1 LTVDAERTVDRKS
14 RALALSIALRFTVS
28 QRNPM
33 STPRKVAV
41 FVGSLRKDSLT
52 RKLARAL
59 VGMAPEPLHL
69 EIVEIGA
76 LPHYNADD
84 EADPPQTVRDFRAR
98 VAAADALLFV
108 TPEYNRSVPGFLKN
122 AIDVGSRP
130 AGKSVWQGKPG
141 AVVSDSPGALGGF
154 GANHAL
160 RQSMVFLN
168 VPMLQMPE
176 AYIGNAAA
184 LFDPEGALVND
195 STRAFLQK
203 FLAAF
208 AQWIERNVS
217 R

>member
-1 LTVDAERTVDRKS
+1 
-14 RALALSIALRFTVS
+14 
-28 QRNPM
+28 M
-33 STPRKVAV
+33 SAPRKVAV

-52 RKLARAL
+52 RKLARAV
-59 VGMAPEPLHL
+59 VGMAPEALQL

-84 EADPPQTVRDFRAR
+84 EADPAQAVRDFRGR
-98 VAAADALLFV
+98 VAAAEALLFM
-108 TPEYNRSVPGFLKN
+108 TPEYNRSVPGVLKN

-130 AGKSVWQGKPG
+130 SGKSSWQGRPG
-141 AVVSDSPGALGGF
+141 AVISVSPGALGGF
-154 GANHAL
+154 GANQAL
-160 RQSMVFLN
+160 RQSMVFLD

-184 LFDPEGALVND
+184 LFDAEGALVND

-208 AQWIERNVS
+208 AQWIERNAP

>member
-1 LTVDAERTVDRKS
+1 
-14 RALALSIALRFTVS
+14 
-28 QRNPM
+28 M

-52 RKLARAL
+52 RKLAHAL
-59 VGMAPEPLHL
+59 VGMAPEPLQL

-84 EADPPQTVRDFRAR
+84 ETDPSPAVRDFRSR

-108 TPEYNRSVPGFLKN
+108 TPEYNRSVPGVLKN
-122 AIDVGSRP
+122 ALDVGSRP
-130 AGKSVWQGKPG
+130 SGKSSWQGKPG
-141 AVVSDSPGALGGF
+141 AVVSVSPGPLGGF

-184 LFDPEGALVND
+184 LFDAEGALVND
-195 STRAFLQK
+195 STRGFLRK
-203 FLAAF
+203 FLEAF
-208 AQWIERNVS
+208 AQWIDRNVP